1 VVGKDEGKD
10 MSNRGKKKKRIMLE
24 TIHNIIEELK
34 LKLGLYKEKGI
45 LYG

>member
-1 VVGKDEGKD
+1 MVGKDEGND

-24 TIHNIIEELK
+24 TIHYIIEELK
-34 LKLGLYKEKGI
+34 LKLGIYKEKGA